1 MPARLLGPIVRI
13 QVQRN
18 PVKSEGKGYDPGPIL
33 AVEEAVIGP
42 PGLIGRHDHAWL
54 VDAHHASHPM
64 SRAGGRRALSI
75 GFSEHYARMA
85 ERFGSTPLGC
95 AGENLIVETDRRV
108 TLADLKGSV
117 LVRTAEGEVPLG
129 GARVAAPCR
138 EFASFLLGRPDVA
151 PREEISEHLAFLE
164 DGMRGYIL
172 DLKPLEG
179 AHRVRLGDEVVVA

>member
-54 VDAHHASHPM
+54 VDAHHATHPA
-64 SRAGGRRALSI
+64 SRGGGRRALSI

-85 ERFGSTPLGC
+85 ERFRSAPLGC

-108 TLADLKGSV
+108 ILADLGSV
-117 LVRTAEGEVPLG
+117 VVRTAEGEVPLG

-138 EFASFLLGRPDVA
+138 EFTSFLLGRPDVA
-151 PREEISEHLAFLE
+151 LREEIADDLAFLE

-179 AHRVRLGDEVVVA
+179 AHRIRVGDVVVVA